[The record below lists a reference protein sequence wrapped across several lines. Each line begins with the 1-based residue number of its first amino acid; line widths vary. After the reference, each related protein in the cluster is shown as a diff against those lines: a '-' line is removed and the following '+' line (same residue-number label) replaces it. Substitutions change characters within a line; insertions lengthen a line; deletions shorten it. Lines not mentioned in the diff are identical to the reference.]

1 MSTTDKSYKTITIRF
16 ASEEDLR
23 EFAKRVDQLNI
34 TSKTKKIVFPKTDPK
49 QASLFD

>member
-1 MSTTDKSYKTITIRF
+1 MKEETKKKIITIRF
-16 ASEEDLR
+16 DSEEDLR

-34 TSKTKKIVFPKTDPK
+34 TNKTKRIVFPKVDKT

>member
-1 MSTTDKSYKTITIRF
+1 MKTEDKKKIITVRF
-16 ASEEDLR
+16 DSEEDLR

-34 TSKTKKIVFPKTDPK
+34 TRKTKKIIFPKVDKT